1 MQLYDVEITASTVS
15 SSTQK
20 SVRTLAGWPHRISLE
35 HKICSLG
42 DMIPRYRDGA
52 GNTIK

>member
-20 SVRTLAGWPHRISLE
+20 SVCTLAGWLATP
-35 HKICSLG
+35 CQ
-42 DMIPRYRDGA
+42 PRAQNLLTWWYD
-52 GNTIK
+52 TKVQ